1 MSVRK
6 PYDAIIADRV
16 GTHVKRLREAA
27 GLTRNHLADLC
38 SSAGHPLDRTSITR
52 MEQGERSS
60 ISVADVLVLA
70 KFLEVSPTY
79 LLTELPGEDAPV
91 TFWPDEV
98 PPQPEPVNARV
109 RAAIDKHR
117 AAAVLWLRDLQGKER
132 TVPVTQ
138 ATSNTRLRL
147 AREIRE
153 ARSMAD
159 SWTAVRDMVRDD
171 E

>member
-1 MSVRK
+1 MAVRK
-6 PYDAIIADRV
+6 PHDAAIANRV
-16 GTHVKRLREAA
+16 GVHVKRLREAA
-27 GLTRNHLADLC
+27 GLTPTHLADLC
-38 SSAGHPLDRTSITR
+38 ASAGHTLDRTSIQR
-52 MEQGERSS
+52 MEAGERPTV
-60 ISVADVLVLA
+60 SVADVLVLA

-79 LLTELPGEDAPV
+79 LLTELPGEDSPV
-91 TFWPDEV
+91 TFWPDDV

-109 RAAIDKHR
+109 RATIDKHR

-138 ATSNTRLRL
+138 ATSTTRLRL

-159 SWTAVRDMVRDD
+159 SWTAVRDMIRDD